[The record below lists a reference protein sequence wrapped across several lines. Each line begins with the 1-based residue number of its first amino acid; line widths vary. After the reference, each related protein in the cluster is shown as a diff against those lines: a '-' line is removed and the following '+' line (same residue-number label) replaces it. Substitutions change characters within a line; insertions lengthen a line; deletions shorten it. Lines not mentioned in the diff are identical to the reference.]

1 MEGPEPLLELVYV
14 QLEPGIFK
22 PPLLIIFIYT
32 VTVSLVAVSPSQGY
46 RFPNK
51 NSRLILFSKLNSA
64 YIKYVQ
70 EVLSKKGIITKVLFF
85 YFYPPSIKQRY
96 PPT

>member
-32 VTVSLVAVSPSQGY
+32 GAVSLVAVSPSQGY

-70 EVLSKKGIITKVLFF
+70 EVLSNKKNYIKDFVLLFL
-85 YFYPPSIKQRY
+85 
-96 PPT
+96 PT